1 MQELNRFVHF
11 YTRFKN
17 HENSYKLE
25 EPLLRTAKE
34 KMMKLAEAI
43 IDHASAKSETKFV
56 EDAVHQLL
64 KARCVLKCSYV
75 YAYYLDGPGYKKIV
89 FECMQT
95 ELEESTEILSQIV
108 NRLYLRTP
116 RKKIIEQ
123 AHIVQRKRHE
133 FIAAIAKGL
142 VPPETPPAMRK
153 RKRRKCS
160 LDLEDEELRKAILAS
175 IQEVDPA
182 NPWIKDASGRH
193 TNVLAVLDWPDSDSD
208 SSEAETTGTS
218 LKSGDGL
225 PEVFL
230 DEQMELLRAL
240 EMSRLQYMRETGLI
254 NIPRPNSMSD
264 SSSIDHHES
273 VHASTGSPRGLAESQ
288 AGSLPEQIATTTRT
302 NQKDKVTTPEELDHH
317 MQTMLS
323 SLQLKDGLNTKTAFH
338 EVDSAGNLPVWR
350 KRDSLTQRDISPM
363 SAVSSMV
370 LNVSDNQN
378 LISSTRTVATGGL
391 ISNSG
396 NDDLEQLGAY
406 AGARADV
413 KMSTAAVA
421 APYIDT
427 EDAGTSVGAEALP
440 ESNPLTP
447 NESQTCYF
455 QSVRE
460 AMDFLDKHDQECLSL
475 FELSQ
480 NLLQMTAEMQASL
493 PPTTDDQQENIMTD
507 GSQPK
512 PGATARPTSLS
523 NDTDHQHH
531 RDRGTSCN
539 SSSSDQAEVETLF
552 FSEDEDENE
561 AIYDDDSGELV
572 SPDSQLN
579 YSTTPSVT
587 EEEEEEGK
595 EEEEKEEQDRTE
607 TKHSVGSSGQS
618 FFV

>member
-1 MQELNRFVHF
+1 M
-11 YTRFKN
+11 
-17 HENSYKLE
+17 
-25 EPLLRTAKE
+25 
-34 KMMKLAEAI
+34 
-43 IDHASAKSETKFV
+43 
-56 EDAVHQLL
+56 
-64 KARCVLKCSYV
+64 
-75 YAYYLDGPGYKKIV
+75 
-89 FECMQT
+89 
-95 ELEESTEILSQIV
+95 
-108 NRLYLRTP
+108 
-116 RKKIIEQ
+116 
-123 AHIVQRKRHE
+123 
-133 FIAAIAKGL
+133 
-142 VPPETPPAMRK
+142 
-153 RKRRKCS
+153 
-160 LDLEDEELRKAILAS
+160 
-175 IQEVDPA
+175 
-182 NPWIKDASGRH
+182 
-193 TNVLAVLDWPDSDSD
+193 
-208 SSEAETTGTS
+208 
-218 LKSGDGL
+218 
-225 PEVFL
+225 
-230 DEQMELLRAL
+230 
-240 EMSRLQYMRETGLI
+240 
-254 NIPRPNSMSD
+254 
-264 SSSIDHHES
+264 
-273 VHASTGSPRGLAESQ
+273 
-288 AGSLPEQIATTTRT
+288 
-302 NQKDKVTTPEELDHH
+302 
-317 MQTMLS
+317 
-323 SLQLKDGLNTKTAFH
+323 
-338 EVDSAGNLPVWR
+338 DSAGNLPVWR
-350 KRDSLTQRDISPM
+350 KRDSIQRDISPM

-421 APYIDT
+421 APCKNSCFGAIKSLSVTNIIASDTDKTNSFLEKDFTFGSKKMQTPTKQEICCTPERAKNSTESNICDLVPVLSPTASTLEMVSDIDT

-512 PGATARPTSLS
+512 PGATARPTCLS

-561 AIYDDDSGELV
+561 AICDDDSGELV

-607 TKHSVGSSGQS
+607 TKDSVGSSGQS